1 MNRLTKILA
10 VGLVAVATVAV
21 AKEGVQDPTVKA
33 RMDLMGTIGMNTQ
46 TLGNM
51 ANGRAPFD
59 AAQAEAAKAALVAA
73 SADIVAKFEPQ
84 ADDPVSEGAPAIWT
98 NFADFTARATAL
110 NAAAQAVDVASAET
124 IGAGMGAIGGA
135 CRDCHTTY
143 RVKK

>member
-33 RMDLMGTIGMNTQ
+33 RMDLMGTIGMNTGA
-46 TLGNM
+46 LGDM
-51 ANGRAPFD
+51 ASGKAPFD
-59 AAQAEAAKAALVAA
+59 AAKAEAAKAALVAA
-73 SADIVAKFEPQ
+73 SADIVPKFEPQ

-98 NFADFTARATAL
+98 NFADFTAKATAL
-110 NAAAQAVDVASAET
+110 NAAAQAIDVASLD
-124 IGAGMGAIGGA
+124 GVKAGMGAIGGT